1 MITLVRGIDRRRPPG
16 ERCPSRV
23 ILACLLLVV
32 PLVAGCSYFMSDE
45 SSDDWG
51 LLDEIDAWARW
62 SAATP
67 ESRVIKRLGL
77 FDDQFFWGSGARVD
91 KPPAQL
97 GPFDVQGVR
106 VDGDNS
112 GVQIEYH
119 MRTSPAGTPGAT
131 PFFFKSA
138 FDLSRVRS
146 ECWWCKRVLAWLP
159 FRTQTAS
166 AQGAVNP
173 FGGPNFREDVVIFGR
188 IDGPGRFALRA
199 IVGGRERQIAGSVG
213 LSGRV
218 LRMTLPMPTLIE
230 LGLARPGIRLIFG
243 IVGPPPESIYDR
255 VPERGAI
262 QAGLPGRDGID
273 AAMVKTGFDLN
284 GDGKNDLL
292 YLDTNGN
299 DLIDAVAW
307 DLNGDGRVAFAD
319 REGPFLFI
327 STAGVPLE
335 LSAVERRSV
344 GRQQLYLAVHA
355 SMGMLIVV
363 EDRNGDGDVADPGE
377 FRVFYVPLQ

>member
-1 MITLVRGIDRRRPPG
+1 MITLVRGIDRRRPSAG
-16 ERCPSRV
+16 RFPSPV
-23 ILACLLLVV
+23 ILVCLLLVV

-51 LLDEIDAWARW
+51 LLDEIEAWAK
-62 SAATP
+62 SLDTP
-67 ESRVIKRLGL
+67 EARIIKHLGL
-77 FDDQFFWGSGARVD
+77 DQFFWGSGARVD

-97 GPFDVQGVR
+97 RPFDVQGVH
-106 VDGDNS
+106 VGGEGS

-119 MRTSPAGTPGAT
+119 MNTSPAETPGAT

-146 ECWWCKRVLAWLP
+146 ECRWCERVLAWLP

-199 IVGGRERQIAGSVG
+199 TVGGRGRQIAGSVG
-213 LSGRV
+213 LVGRV

-230 LGLARPGIRLIFG
+230 LGLARPGIRVIFG
-243 IVGPPPESIYDR
+243 IVGPPPASIYDR

-262 QAGLPGRDGID
+262 QLGLPGRDGID

-284 GDGKNDLL
+284 GDGKNDLFF
-292 YLDTNGN
+292 LDTNGN

-327 STAGVPLE
+327 GTAGEPFEV
-335 LSAVERRSV
+335 SAVERRSV

-355 SMGMLIVV
+355 SLWMLIVV

-377 FRVFYVPLQ
+377 FRVFYVPRP